1 MGKQAVLLLAH
12 GTPET
17 VEQIPE
23 YLRNVVSGRP
33 VPPHVVAEIQ
43 HRYALI
49 GRSPLT
55 EITLEQA
62 RLVEEELNDTSLT
75 PHPSDKN
82 KDVARAE
89 DLNPV
94 LPTLSTKN
102 VERMGQPEEHDPTLN
117 AESAFRMGHPGV
129 RVYVGMRN
137 WKPYIADVVRQ
148 MRADGVEQAAVICMA
163 PQNSRT
169 SVGLYRRAVEA
180 EAQGLRIDFTEGW
193 ARHPLLIEAF
203 AERLRPAWTKL
214 TAQTGQPVPVLFT
227 AHSVPKRTVEPPH
240 PGDRNKDV
248 ATAERSNP
256 VLPTLSTRN
265 VERMGQRDEDD
276 PTLNAQS
283 PHGQGPVRGDPDLAL
298 RMGHPK
304 QVGGEPYW
312 PGQGADPYAEEA
324 RHTAELVAARVPEIP
339 FWRFAF
345 QSQGASGGEWIG
357 PSVEETLEAMAR
369 EGVKT
374 LLLQPIG
381 FLCDHVE
388 ILFDVDR
395 LFREYAAKLGIR
407 LERPESLNDSRTL
420 ARAVAGLAQKGL
432 ARLSA

>member
-17 VEQIPE
+17 VEQVPE

-33 VPPHVVAEIQ
+33 VPPHVVEEIQ

-55 EITLEQA
+55 EITLKQA
-62 RLVEEELNDTSLT
+62 RLVEEELNDTSFA
-75 PHPSDKN
+75 PHPGDKN
-82 KDVARAE
+82 KDAARLHPADE
-89 DLNPV
+89 G
-94 LPTLSTKN
+94 LSAGTPR
-102 VERMGQPEEHDPTLN
+102 V
-117 AESAFRMGHPGV
+117 GHPDSGAV

-137 WKPYIADVVRQ
+137 WKPYIADVVKG
-148 MRADGVEQAAVICMA
+148 MRADQVEQAAVICMA

-214 TAQTGQPVPVLFT
+214 SAEMGHPVPVLFT
-227 AHSVPKRTVEPPH
+227 AHSVPRRTVEPQEAAPH
-240 PGDRNKDV
+240 PSDKNKDV
-248 ATAERSNP
+248 AR
-256 VLPTLSTRN
+256 V
-265 VERMGQRDEDD
+265 
-276 PTLNAQS
+276 
-283 PHGQGPVRGDPDLAL
+283 
-298 RMGHPK
+298 GHPGRESAP
-304 QVGGEPYW
+304 QPHW

-324 RHTAELVAARVPEIP
+324 RHTAELVAARMPEIP

-357 PSVEETLEAMAR
+357 PSVEETLEALAR

-420 ARAVAGLAQKGL
+420 ARAVADLAQKGL